1 MCKNKQISESLKE
14 TRLRRKSQSATVFE
28 LKIINNKIPTKIKNK
43 LNRLFLEAKWL
54 YNHALSQEDVFNVDT
69 KIKQVI
75 CKTPDGLE
83 NRDLNIIGSQI
94 KQSIVKRITESIKS
108 LSSKKKKGFKVGRL
122 KFSSEVNAIPLKQF
136 GNTYKI
142 KGDKVSIQGIGKVK
156 VRGIKQLKEFKRE
169 DVANAVLVR
178 KNGDLYLKVTCF
190 RDAFKTTKKESIG
203 IDFGIKDSMVFSN
216 GIKID
221 TTVPLSKK
229 VKIEHKRLSKKS
241 KRSKNEFRQKTKLG
255 KAYERVT
262 NKRKDIKNKINSYLK
277 NNFGC
282 IVVQNENIKG
292 WHAGLFGKQIQ
303 QSTIGGI
310 IAGIKDLPHTTIVDR
325 FYPSTQECPVCLK
338 REKQS
343 LDKREYVCECGYRE
357 DRDIHAARNILF
369 EGLEIVPTV
378 RRDLASRKRSK
389 KPVEIESS
397 IRMFEYFQTFL
408 QDSVY
413 EPGSPML

>member
-1 MCKNKQISESLKE
+1 
-14 TRLRRKSQSATVFE
+14 
-28 LKIINNKIPTKIKNK
+28 
-43 LNRLFLEAKWL
+43 
-54 YNHALSQEDVFNVDT
+54 
-69 KIKQVI
+69 
-75 CKTPDGLE
+75 
-83 NRDLNIIGSQI
+83 
-94 KQSIVKRITESIKS
+94 
-108 LSSKKKKGFKVGRL
+108 
-122 KFSSEVNAIPLKQF
+122 
-136 GNTYKI
+136 
-142 KGDKVSIQGIGKVK
+142 
-156 VRGIKQLKEFKRE
+156 
-169 DVANAVLVR
+169 
-178 KNGDLYLKVTCF
+178 
-190 RDAFKTTKKESIG
+190 
-203 IDFGIKDSMVFSN
+203 MVFSN

-229 VKIEHKRLSKKS
+229 VKAEHRKLSKKS
-241 KRSKNEFRQKTKLG
+241 KRSKNEFRQKTRLG

-357 DRDIHAARNILF
+357 DRDIHAARNVLF
-369 EGLEIVPTV
+369 EGLKIVPTV
-378 RRDLASRKRSK
+378 RRDLVSFWNE

-397 IRMFEYFQTFL
+397 AKMFEYFQTFCKTS
-408 QDSVY
+408 SVNQ
-413 EPGSPML
+413 EA